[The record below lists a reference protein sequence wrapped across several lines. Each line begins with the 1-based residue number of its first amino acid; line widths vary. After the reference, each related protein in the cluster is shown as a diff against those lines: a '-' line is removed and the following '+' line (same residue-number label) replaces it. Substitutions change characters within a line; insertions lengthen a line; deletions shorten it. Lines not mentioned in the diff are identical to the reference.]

1 MAKDAGTRNP
11 GSTSCVS
18 GSPRR
23 AGIPPD
29 VAARFPKSN
38 YDPNR
43 DFSRYDPLRNLALSV
58 YVSVQFLAIMAA
70 NSHFL
75 ALLAKQG
82 TWWNVAYFVFI
93 LGSLLC
99 LGGVLES
106 RRDFLLLEGLRMACI
121 AIVTLGPGV
130 WFGGVSDRI
139 VIRAIAG
146 FALVSLAA
154 LWVATRRPVAA
165 ATQRAAA

>member
-1 MAKDAGTRNP
+1 M
-11 GSTSCVS
+11 S
-18 GSPRR
+18 GSRLPGWR
-23 AGIPPD
+23 PPD

-43 DFSRYDPLRNLALSV
+43 DFSRYDPPRNLALSV

-106 RRDFLLLEGLRMACI
+106 RRDFLLLEGLRMASI

-130 WFGGVSDRI
+130 WFGGVSDTT

-146 FALVSLAA
+146 FALTSLAA
-154 LWVATRRPVAA
+154 LWLTTRKAESATV
-165 ATQRAAA
+165 QRAAA